1 MDAIRNLYYHSS
13 RNSDLR
19 GGSCSMKTRILVLDA
34 FTNRHEA
41 ALVFIQRQGW
51 LREDYE
57 IIFCGTHTSVLK
69 GLIDGPA
76 YAVVPVRNSIT
87 GEVIEVTENLS
98 ILRGSGFNLRERDR
112 FDLQI
117 NHCLMAPE
125 HINRAEEL
133 RYVVSHEKAL
143 QQCQKYLNKIH
154 VLPDRRLKYH
164 STGAA
169 AKIVAR
175 LGRNIN
181 IGAIA
186 PKIAAREY
194 GLRILAENI
203 QDIKDIKDNRTTFVL
218 LENLIP
224 TK

>member
-1 MDAIRNLYYHSS
+1 
-13 RNSDLR
+13 
-19 GGSCSMKTRILVLDA
+19 MKTRILVLDA

-164 STGAA
+164 STGA
-169 AKIVAR
+169 
-175 LGRNIN
+175 
-181 IGAIA
+181 

-203 QDIKDIKDNRTTFVL
+203 QDIKDIKDIKDNRTTFVL